1 MNLADN
7 ASHKARRNEDRTDW
21 TGVQTQYSEKWSLF
35 WSVAALKTVVY
46 PFHFISFLT
55 HQQRRNGTSRVNSH
69 ASSLLFLTI
78 ITKDAR
84 SLFAQTLSSNMQ
96 RRCLQLGLAWLRSP
110 TERMSSKLKFKRPVP
125 ERTAKVQKRSPPTHL
140 L

>member
-1 MNLADN
+1 MTSGCKHAILRRAVESDVPQPHDFFEVNLADN

-55 HQQRRNGTSRVNSH
+55 HQSSVAGTRLARALYALPRVR
-69 ASSLLFLTI
+69 SSKT
-78 ITKDAR
+78 DANR
-84 SLFAQTLSSNMQ
+84 MEGVRPIGTRYENPFI
-96 RRCLQLGLAWLRSP
+96 LGL
-110 TERMSSKLKFKRPVP
+110 
-125 ERTAKVQKRSPPTHL
+125 L
-140 L
+140 LD